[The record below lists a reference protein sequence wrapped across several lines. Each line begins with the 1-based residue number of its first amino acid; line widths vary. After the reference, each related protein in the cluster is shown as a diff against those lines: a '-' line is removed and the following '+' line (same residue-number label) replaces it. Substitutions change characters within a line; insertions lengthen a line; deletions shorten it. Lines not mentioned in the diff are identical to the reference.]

1 MQWMGEHTTPT
12 TPATQVKFFKVDA
25 PSYDAAT
32 GKPFIPVS
40 LLLPILI

>member
-1 MQWMGEHTTPT
+1 MGEHSSPG

-32 GKPFIPVS
+32 GKFLDS
-40 LLLPILI
+40 SSGNY